1 MRRNALQAAG
11 VAHVY
16 KMAISAYE
24 IDAIITPHNAQAT
37 IRLAKRLNPS
47 NLDELTIALDFK
59 YRENP

>member
-24 IDAIITPHNAQAT
+24 IDAIIPPHNAQAT
-37 IRLAKRLNPS
+37 IRLARRLSQS
-47 NLDELTIALDFK
+47 NFDDPTITLDFK
-59 YRENP
+59 